1 MKLKI
6 TILAAVVASLALS
19 GPVLSAS
26 EAEKRAAI
34 DAGLAYLATTQNG
47 TEGYF
52 GSGGLDYRLAQTGS
66 ALLAFLEEKPNW
78 GANAA
83 AYQSVVDRG
92 LDYLMNNAAIA
103 PISSQPHGDP
113 DGDGNGVGVEFYLG
127 GAQSRDTYVTGMVV
141 PAIASSGTPD
151 KLVSTGPLVGRTDG
165 TGPGGAWTY
174 KDVVQ
179 NAVDYFAFGQNEG
192 GPGSGTT
199 ARGGWR
205 YYANSGP
212 SQGSDQSTTQW
223 PVITALF
230 ANKMGVSMPDFVK
243 DELAIWTDY
252 IQNPATGAA
261 GYDRPTAPY
270 GEMNETGALL
280 LMQDY
285 VGLPTSDSR
294 VQAALAYIDTHWQQP
309 PSSFDG
315 NIGNPYAMW
324 AIYKGLEVTVGLDAD
339 TSLIGN
345 LLNPTC
351 GGNVDNPDH
360 GCNWYEDYAEWLV
373 TNQNA
378 NGSWTGY
385 SYWGTGLATPWF
397 INILAATEIP
407 DDDDDEPIPLPST
420 LALLAA
426 GLLGVRRQLRHG
438 CRRA

>member
-6 TILAAVVASLALS
+6 TILAAAVASLALS

-34 DAGLAYLATTQNG
+34 DAGLAYLATTQNAN
-47 TEGYF
+47 
-52 GSGGLDYRLAQTGS
+52 GSFDGGGLDYQISQTGS

-78 GANAA
+78 GSNAA
-83 AYQSVVDRG
+83 AYQTVVDRG

-103 PISSQPHGDP
+103 PISNQPAGNP
-113 DGDGNGVGVEFYLG
+113 DGDGNGVGVEFYTSGLD
-127 GAQSRDTYVTGMVV
+127 SRDTYVTGIVV

-151 KLVSTGPLVGRTDG
+151 KVVTIGPLAGRVDG

-174 KDVVQ
+174 RDVVQ
-179 NAVDYFAFGQNEG
+179 NAVDYFAYGQNE
-192 GPGSGTT
+192 SGT

-205 YYANSGP
+205 YYANYGS
-212 SQGSDQSTTQW
+212 SDQSTTQW

-230 ANKMGVSMPDFVK
+230 ASKMGVEMPDFVT

-252 IQNPATGAA
+252 IQNPSTGAA
-261 GYDRPTAPY
+261 GYDSPY
-270 GEMNETGALL
+270 SPAGEMNETGALL

-285 VGLPTSDSR
+285 VGLPTSDPS
-294 VQAALAYIDTHWQQP
+294 VQAALEYIDTHWQQP
-309 PSSFDG
+309 AFGTWDG
-315 NIGNPYAMW
+315 NFGHPYAMW

-345 LLNPTC
+345 LRDATC

-373 TNQNA
+373 NDQNA
-378 NGSWTGY
+378 NGSWSGY
-385 SYWGTGLATPWF
+385 SAWGTGLATPWY

-420 LALLAA
+420 LALLAV
-426 GLLGVRRQLRHG
+426 GLLGVRRRLRHG